1 VSSTGHLILLNEFV
15 TLNMSEE
22 FQSMFDVVIQLG
34 AILAVIVLFFHK
46 LNPFAPSKSVE
57 EKNRTWSLWFKVIA
71 AIIPS
76 GVVGVLFDDW
86 MDAHLHNALVV
97 SIALIVYGIA
107 FLLVEEDSR
116 KKFLKIFKKNCPNSS
131 SSNVINNKSVYARR
145 IEDVY
150 AIDYRTALLIGLFQC
165 LSLVPGTSRS
175 GSTILGAILIGV
187 SRSAGA
193 EFSFFM
199 AIPTMLGAS
208 AIKGLKFLLSGVSAT
223 GTEIGVL
230 IVGCIVSFVVSLLVI
245 RGLMEYVRRHS
256 FAAFGVYRILLG
268 IVVIAYF
275 VAKAYQGDGNFMY
288 TNAAGLPQFITV
300 ISAG

>member
-1 VSSTGHLILLNEFV
+1 MIELLKAVLFGIVEGVTEWLPVSSTGHLILLNEFV
-15 TLNMSEE
+15 TLQVSEE

-46 LNPFAPSKSVE
+46 LNPFAPSKSKG
-57 EKNRTWSLWFKVIA
+57 EKKQTWDLWFKVVA

-86 MDAHLHNALVV
+86 MDAHLHNGIVV

-107 FLLVEEDSR
+107 FILVERRNQGKYSR
-116 KKFLKIFKKNCPNSS
+116 AIT
-131 SSNVINNKSVYARR
+131 
-145 IEDVY
+145 DVHD
-150 AIDYRTALLIGLFQC
+150 IDYKTALLIGLFQC

-175 GSTILGAILIGV
+175 GSTILGAIMIGV
-187 SRSAGA
+187 GRSAGA

-230 IVGCIVSFVVSLLVI
+230 VVGCIVSFIVSMLVI
-245 RGLMEYVRRHS
+245 KGLMEYVRRHS
-256 FAAFGVYRILLG
+256 FSAFGVYRIVLG
-268 IVVIAYF
+268 IVVLAYF
-275 VAKAYQGDGNFMY
+275 ALLA
-288 TNAAGLPQFITV
+288 
-300 ISAG
+300 

>member
-1 VSSTGHLILLNEFV
+1 MKGATMIELLKAVLFGIVEGVTEWLPVSSTGHLILLNEFV
-15 TLNMSEE
+15 TLQVSEE

-46 LNPFAPSKSVE
+46 LNPFAPSKSKG
-57 EKNRTWSLWFKVIA
+57 EKKQTWDLWFKVVA

-86 MDAHLHNALVV
+86 MDAHLHNGIVV

-107 FLLVEEDSR
+107 FILVERRNQGKYSR
-116 KKFLKIFKKNCPNSS
+116 AIT
-131 SSNVINNKSVYARR
+131 
-145 IEDVY
+145 DVHD
-150 AIDYRTALLIGLFQC
+150 IDYKTALLIGLFQC

-175 GSTILGAILIGV
+175 GSTILGAIMIGV
-187 SRSAGA
+187 GRSAGA

-230 IVGCIVSFVVSLLVI
+230 VVGCIVSFIVSMLVI
-245 RGLMEYVRRHS
+245 KGLMEYVRRHS
-256 FAAFGVYRILLG
+256 FSAFGVYRIVLG
-268 IVVIAYF
+268 IVVLAYF
-275 VAKAYQGDGNFMY
+275 ALLA
-288 TNAAGLPQFITV
+288 
-300 ISAG
+300 